1 RTYEVSPPNPVQG
14 QPYAV
19 TILLRHDSRRDIK
32 PQSLAVTVTVNGASS
47 HPAVALSTRAVA
59 KGQPTMV
66 GRLEDVWRLGTTSWS
81 LEAAVGAGGNTYRAQ
96 LTWELRV
103 PAR

>member
-1 RTYEVSPPNPVQG
+1 
-14 QPYAV
+14 
-19 TILLRHDSRRDIK
+19 
-32 PQSLAVTVTVNGASS
+32 VTVNGSSS
-47 HPAVALSTRAVA
+47 HPPVALAAKPVA
-59 KGQPTMV
+59 KGQTTTV
-66 GRLEDVWRLGTTSWS
+66 GRLEDVWREGTTSWS